1 MLLWRISNHAS
12 LAGEGG
18 LLASARWHTQGHPIL
33 YLAETPAGALVEVLV
48 HLELAPARLP
58 RSYKLLKAEAP
69 DGISLRTMGKTDLAQ
84 NWTQD
89 LLATRS
95 LGDEWLRSRA
105 TALLRVPSA
114 IVPETFNLLL
124 NPLHPDTALLRVL
137 SHRDYPRGQ
146 ETAGVERRI
155 SHLRNIPHFRSTH
168 LLLDVLEKNRQHV
181 GASGVVNSRSLW
193 VEP

>member
-1 MLLWRISNHAS
+1 MLLWRISNHAT
-12 LAGEGG
+12 LVGEGG
-18 LLASARWHTQGHPIL
+18 LIASARWHTQGHPIL

-48 HLELAPARLP
+48 HLELDPAHMP

-69 DGISLRTMGKTDLAQ
+69 NDISRQEIGKAVLAQ

-89 LLATRS
+89 PLATRT

-124 NPLHPDTALLRVL
+124 NPHHPEAGRVRIV
-137 SHRDYPRGQ
+137 SHRDYPWDKR
-146 ETAGVERRI
+146 
-155 SHLRNIPHFRSTH
+155 
-168 LLLDVLEKNRQHV
+168 LLE
-181 GASGVVNSRSLW
+181 
-193 VEP
+193 

>member
-1 MLLWRISNHAS
+1 MLLWRISNHAT
-12 LAGEGG
+12 LGGEGG
-18 LLASARWHTQGHPIL
+18 LIASARWHTQGHPIL

-48 HLELAPARLP
+48 HLELDPAHMP

-69 DGISLRTMGKTDLAQ
+69 NDISRQEIGKAVLAQ

-89 LLATRS
+89 PLATRT

-124 NPLHPDTALLRVL
+124 NPHHPEAGRVRIV
-137 SHRDYPRGQ
+137 SHRDYPWDKR
-146 ETAGVERRI
+146 
-155 SHLRNIPHFRSTH
+155 
-168 LLLDVLEKNRQHV
+168 LLE
-181 GASGVVNSRSLW
+181 
-193 VEP
+193 